1 MLDRVP
7 NPPGFLGRALIFNFF
22 KSADECLLN
31 IYPKT
36 KRSGFSKDAKGK
48 MPGDAGMG
56 AVGQGYYALVLVHML
71 PLLGHFHH

>member
-7 NPPGFLGRALIFNFF
+7 NPSGFLSRALIFTFF
-22 KSADECLLN
+22 KSADECLLI
-31 IYPKT
+31 IYPKM

-48 MPGDAGMG
+48 MPRDAGMG
-56 AVGQGYYALVLVHML
+56 AVGQGYYAFVSVHMP